1 MTPSGFNIR
10 VYGILIQEGKVLIT
24 DEVRSGVKMTKF
36 PGGGLEFGE
45 GIAECLIREFKEE
58 LNIRISIKTLFYVN
72 DFYQVSSFNKNEQL
86 VSIYYLVSLDEG
98 EINTTETPFLF
109 ETNEP
114 QCFRWLEL
122 NKITKNDV
130 TFPIDKS
137 VVEKLTT

>member
-1 MTPSGFNIR
+1 MTPSRFNIR

>member
-122 NKITKNDV
+122 NKITTNDV
-130 TFPIDKS
+130 MFPIDKS
-137 VVEKLTT
+137 VVEKLIT